1 MNTPLQ
7 AKPVARQRGRKVTGQ
22 ARNSGKR
29 QHVSKEADAF
39 RNRRA
44 ASATTCRRHV

>member
-7 AKPVARQRGRKVTGQ
+7 AKPLPRQRGRSVTGQ
-22 ARNSGKR
+22 GEGLR
-29 QHVSKEADAF
+29 QTAALQEVDAY

-44 ASATTCRRHV
+44 ASAATCRRQV